1 MQPRTDLRLA
11 ASLAADQRRIADRDR
26 LLASLSKPDDR
37 SGSTMTASSSGRSLV
52 KRLIHAR
59 RSHAVL
65 G

>member
-26 LLASLSKPDDR
+26 LLASLSKPDR
-37 SGSTMTASSSGRSLV
+37 SGSAATASSSRRSLV